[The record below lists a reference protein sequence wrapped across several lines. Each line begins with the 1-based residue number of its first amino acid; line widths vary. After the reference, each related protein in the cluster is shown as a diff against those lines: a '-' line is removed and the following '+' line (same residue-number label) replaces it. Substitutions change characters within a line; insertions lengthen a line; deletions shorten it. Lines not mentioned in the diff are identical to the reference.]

1 MNEPLL
7 HVMIPVYGESPFLRQ
22 ALLSATKF
30 LPNDIPITVVEDY
43 SPDKR
48 VGNIVE
54 EFSRVRYIRNDKR
67 LGITKNFNKC
77 LQLSSGIYTQIIG
90 SDDEFI
96 ESDLYNILK
105 NIISTNKF
113 TLPDIIFFDAQV
125 IDENSR
131 KFLGL
136 VDITKMFLKP
146 RNEGIIAASRVKK
159 LLLLGQWVYFPAT
172 LWKTEEASRLG
183 FNDKYSTAFDLDYL
197 LSESTQHKQFY
208 NCKHK
213 VIAYRRHKNSV
224 SSVLADT
231 GIRFKEELE
240 IHNRYGAKFIEN
252 KQFMSYLLAK
262 IALTVRINKFLSFLS
277 NKL

>member
-30 LPNDIPITVVEDY
+30 LPNNIPITVVEDY
-43 SPDKR
+43 SPDKS

-105 NIISTNKF
+105 NITSTNKV
-113 TLPDIIFFDAQV
+113 TLPDIIFFNAQV

-146 RNEGIIAASRVKK
+146 RNE
-159 LLLLGQWVYFPAT
+159 
-172 LWKTEEASRLG
+172 
-183 FNDKYSTAFDLDYL
+183 
-197 LSESTQHKQFY
+197 
-208 NCKHK
+208 
-213 VIAYRRHKNSV
+213 
-224 SSVLADT
+224 
-231 GIRFKEELE
+231 
-240 IHNRYGAKFIEN
+240 
-252 KQFMSYLLAK
+252 
-262 IALTVRINKFLSFLS
+262 
-277 NKL
+277 